1 MYIHNRQPE
10 GNTRILQV
18 DARRDVE
25 LSNDNV
31 AAANPAFIPK
41 DENASRRL
49 RWAHCRL
56 VCKLTHP
63 IAAKVRGIILAN
75 LVQLSFL

>member
-1 MYIHNRQPE
+1 
-10 GNTRILQV
+10 
-18 DARRDVE
+18 
-25 LSNDNV
+25 
-31 AAANPAFIPK
+31 
-41 DENASRRL
+41 L

-63 IAAKVRGIILAN
+63 IAAKVRGVILAN